1 VHSLIVPINGRTEAA
16 TTGGLVAQT
25 PPHRNSQTAV
35 ACSQHEAL
43 ALTTLARI
51 VRYAE
56 ADFEAGLPSVEHA
69 EQILAAAG
77 TYLRETVALRKDMEC
92 SARHDKAA

>member
-1 VHSLIVPINGRTEAA
+1 MP
-16 TTGGLVAQT
+16 QT
-25 PPHRNSQTAV
+25 PASRARI

-69 EQILAAAG
+69 EQILSAAG
-77 TYLRETVALRKDMEC
+77 TYLRETVALGKDLEC
-92 SARHDKAA
+92 SARHPAAA

>member
-1 VHSLIVPINGRTEAA
+1 MP
-16 TTGGLVAQT
+16 QT
-25 PPHRNSQTAV
+25 PARNPRIAV

-56 ADFEAGLPSVEHA
+56 ADFKAGLPSVEHA
-69 EQILAAAG
+69 EQILRAAG
-77 TYLRETVALRKDMEC
+77 TYLRETVALAKDREC
-92 SARHDKAA
+92 AARHAEAA

>member
-1 VHSLIVPINGRTEAA
+1 VP
-16 TTGGLVAQT
+16 QT
-25 PPHRNSQTAV
+25 PARNPRAV
-35 ACSQHEAL
+35 TACSQHEAL

-56 ADFEAGLPSVEHA
+56 ADFEAGLPTVEHA

-77 TYLRETVALRKDMEC
+77 VYLRETISLSKDREC
-92 SARHDKAA
+92 AARHPEAA

>member
-1 VHSLIVPINGRTEAA
+1 MAR
-16 TTGGLVAQT
+16 T
-25 PPHRNSQTAV
+25 PPSPRNPKTAV

-77 TYLRETVALRKDMEC
+77 TYLRETVALGKDLEC
-92 SARHDKAA
+92 AARHDRAA

>member
-1 VHSLIVPINGRTEAA
+1 MPRTPAS
-16 TTGGLVAQT
+16 
-25 PPHRNSQTAV
+25 PRNPQTAV

-77 TYLRETVALRKDMEC
+77 TYLRETTALNKDLEC
-92 SARHDKAA
+92 AARHVKAA